1 MTAPNRSPVT
11 TAPTAD
17 DAAGPAPGGPAA
29 GDGLATL
36 LGRIEGR
43 RARARHRLAQ
53 TELAA
58 APADGADRPSR
69 AATPAGGRQ
78 SGDRPADGSLG
89 IGGLRQVPPLAVD
102 PGSDRAA
109 AGSAA
114 GTAEAEIRVPA
125 GAAPGT
131 VLMVQNVAPDLLR
144 FALARPPGF
153 SYTAGQS
160 VKLSMGGVSRRYTM
174 VSAPHQAYLE
184 FFVELVPGGRMSAHL
199 AGLRRGNR
207 VDLAGGPKGG
217 IALDKGARRH
227 LMLATV
233 TGVNPFVSI
242 LRDAVQRGS
251 TDLGAVLVQGA
262 SHADEFGYRA
272 ELEAMAAAHPNLV
285 TYIPTVSRPGEGRN
299 AGWSGATGRADARI
313 ADTLQRFAL
322 HAADTAAYACGNPGM
337 VDTARRRLSDLGFA
351 VRVERYD

>member
-1 MTAPNRSPVT
+1 MTVPNRSPVAA
-11 TAPTAD
+11 APTAEE
-17 DAAGPAPGGPAA
+17 AA
-29 GDGLATL
+29 GDGLSTL

-53 TELAA
+53 AELAS
-58 APADGADRPSR
+58 APADGAGRPSR
-69 AATPAGGRQ
+69 VATPAGGGQ

-89 IGGLRQVPPLAVD
+89 IGGLRRMPPLAVD
-102 PGSDRAA
+102 TGSGRPATGSV
-109 AGSAA
+109 AGSASGA
-114 GTAEAEIRVPA
+114 AAEPEVRVPA

-131 VLMVQNVAPDLLR
+131 VLMVQNVAPGLLR

-153 SYTAGQS
+153 SYAAGQS
-160 VKLSMGGVSRRYTM
+160 VKLSLGGISRRYTM
-174 VSAPHQAYLE
+174 VSAPHQPYLE

-217 IALDKGARRH
+217 IALDGSARRH

-242 LRDAVQRGS
+242 LRDAVQRGR

-272 ELEAMAAAHPNLV
+272 ELEAMAAAHPQLLS
-285 TYIPTVSRPGEGRN
+285 YIPTVSRPGESRN